1 MKRKYENPCGLIFFD
16 HGDGRLDVCQD
27 LLSSKTFEEI
37 FGPEPDV
44 KEGESLESYLS
55 HIPNDTASAIRS
67 VMKLQKSAPAI
78 VLNSGGV
85 STNHDI
91 EGCQKGCQNEKSA

>member
-1 MKRKYENPCGLIFFD
+1 MKRKYENPSGLIFFD

-37 FGPEPDV
+37 FGSNPDV

-67 VMKLQKSAPAI
+67 VMKKMNPPCIL
-78 VLNSGGV
+78 G
-85 STNHDI
+85 
-91 EGCQKGCQNEKSA
+91 KGSFTKFKETENAQ